1 MSDYRTAKGWLTM
14 AEREALFTWAIEVAP
29 MQGAMLN
36 IGIEFGASMHCLAE
50 GSGLLVGVDLVGDD
64 KMEGGPLLDTLIVK
78 GMSQDLYTIWSR
90 EQPIKLAFVDGDHSA
105 AGVRADAE
113 NWSLV
118 VSIGGIIAFHD
129 CLHFGPVEVIAEVN
143 AAVEEWFQLHR
154 DDWTELPSVDSIR
167 SFRRE
172 GKTQ

>member
-50 GSGLLVGVDLVGDD
+50 GSGLLVGVDLVGDE

-90 EQPIKLAFVDGDHSA
+90 EQPIKLAFVDGGHDYRTVMSDCRFA
-105 AGVRADAE
+105 Y
-113 NWSLV
+113 LV
-118 VSIGGIIAFHD
+118 CHGGIIAFHD
-129 CLHFGPVEVIAEVN
+129 TSNSPAEADVNRAVTEFAAEGGTGPSLGFV
-143 AAVEEWFQLHR
+143 
-154 DDWTELPSVDSIR
+154 ELPRVDSIR
-167 SFRRE
+167 AFKRD
-172 GKTQ
+172 